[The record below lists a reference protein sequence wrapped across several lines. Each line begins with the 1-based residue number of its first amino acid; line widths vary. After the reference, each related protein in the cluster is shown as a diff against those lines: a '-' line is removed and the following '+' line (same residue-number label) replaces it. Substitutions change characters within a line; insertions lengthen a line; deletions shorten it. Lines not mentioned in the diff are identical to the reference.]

1 MKSNFFPIQAM
12 WVRQSGYG
20 GVFVWEMSL
29 DDFRGACFQTRY
41 PLLQTI
47 KRVLATPL
55 LESKT
60 GGAHSPVL
68 FVNMTSHQGGLVAPP
83 VEQQR
88 TTPSF
93 SKSATCATFYHVKSG
108 DTAWNIARQFDISLQ
123 DLRQLNPGK
132 VDLDFIT
139 QSEKLCV
146 ALPNLQRKGSK

>member
-1 MKSNFFPIQAM
+1 M

-60 GGAHSPVL
+60 PGGHTPVL
-68 FVNMTSHQGGLVAPP
+68 FLNMTGQQSGAMAPP
-83 VEQQR
+83 VER
-88 TTPSF
+88 PTPSLGSF
-93 SKSATCATFYHVKSG
+93 SKSSTCATYYHVKSG

-123 DLRQLNPGK
+123 DLRQYNPGK

-139 QSEKLCV
+139 QGEKLCV
-146 ALPNLQRKGSK
+146 ALPNLQRKAPK